1 MPEHSNANTPAEPAG
16 ARHIAQVIHQRFQ
29 GPLPSPDSFAAYER
43 VLPGAAD
50 RILKMAESQSGHR
63 QGLESRALWGDL
75 IKAMMGTV
83 LAYITFAGAMAGAVY
98 LLAND
103 KPLYGLAAL
112 VAALGAAFGPKVY
125 ADFIQPR
132 PSHQLPPGPTP

>member
-1 MPEHSNANTPAEPAG
+1 MGEENSDNAPVPHDG
-16 ARHIAQVIHQRFQ
+16 PRHIGQLLRQETRFQ
-29 GPLPSPDSFAAYER
+29 GPLPPPEAFAAYER
-43 VLPGAAD
+43 VLHGAAD
-50 RILKMAESQSGHR
+50 RILTMAENQAGHR
-63 QGLESRALWGDL
+63 QTLERRAVTGDV

-125 ADFIQPR
+125 VDFLQPK
-132 PSHQLPPGPTP
+132 SIEQSSE